1 MLEIP
6 YGFQQCIRVMMTR
19 HTRLLVLKYFG
30 ADGVVFVDNDDN
42 NGNCDKVFGLVF
54 FSLLYTVGFDAGARS
69 RVSVSYEIGGFTF
82 FVKCSRTKKNTIAIL
97 FEIVVEYQLWI
108 MVCIQNAPHF
118 YTKCVISLSLVA
130 LVGNSGNSKRFYNFR
145 FHAIEESS
153 FIWDRSEWYNDKNI
167 PSYFADYN
175 CQMW

>member
-19 HTRLLVLKYFG
+19 HTRLLCWNTLVLMVLFLSTTTTMAIATK
-30 ADGVVFVDNDDN
+30 
-42 NGNCDKVFGLVF
+42 CLVLFF
-54 FSLLYTVGFDAGARS
+54 FSSLCFGFDAGVRS

-82 FVKCSRTKKNTIAIL
+82 FVKCSWTKKKTIAKF

-118 YTKCVISLSLVA
+118 YTKCVISFWLVA
-130 LVGNSGNSKRFYNFR
+130 LVGNTG
-145 FHAIEESS
+145 
-153 FIWDRSEWYNDKNI
+153 W
-167 PSYFADYN
+167 
-175 CQMW
+175 

>member
-1 MLEIP
+1 MAIATK
-6 YGFQQCIRVMMTR
+6 C
-19 HTRLLVLKYFG
+19 LVLF
-30 ADGVVFVDNDDN
+30 F
-42 NGNCDKVFGLVF
+42 F
-54 FSLLYTVGFDAGARS
+54 FSMLWFGAGARS
-69 RVSVSYEIGGFTF
+69 RVSVSYEICGFTF
-82 FVKCSRTKKNTIAIL
+82 FVKCSQTKKKTIAIL

-130 LVGNSGNSKRFYNFR
+130 LVGNSGNSKTFYNFR

-153 FIWDRSEWYNDKNI
+153 FIWGRSEWYNDKNI